1 MKAYDTRYSFRSAR
15 AARQAVSWLRRPLT
29 ACHPGGA
36 ARGGRTVGKLV
47 EATRLSQPIVS
58 NHLSCLRECGLVTS
72 AQQGRYV
79 RYQLSDTRVAA
90 LMGLAD
96 DLVAELA
103 RGVYEC
109 TRYTREAQREER
121 SAQ

>member
-1 MKAYDTRYSFRSAR
+1 MLTIPAEVLALRGKLFRGFADLSRLAILE
-15 AARQAVSWLRRPLT
+15 ALRD
-29 ACHPGGA
+29 GE
-36 ARGGRTVGKLV
+36 RTVSEIV
-47 EATRLSQPIVS
+47 EATGLSQPNVS

-96 DLVAELA
+96 DLVAEVA